1 MLLMF
6 EGTYELG
13 EKGIRYFESHEA
25 CHEWVMSEEN
35 RKEMIRNYK
44 GGDVHMVT
52 PLCIVKTRQS
62 DLLVN
67 YVKTGI

>member
-1 MLLMF
+1 MFMLLMF
-6 EGTYELG
+6 DGTYELG

-35 RKEMIRNYK
+35 RKEMIRKYN

-52 PLCIVKTRQS
+52 P
-62 DLLVN
+62 
-67 YVKTGI
+67 